1 MAQFKKFVKNINFL
15 GSVGGRVVSMLT
27 LFILRSE
34 FESHWSLQYFRKIV
48 AEKNKISKIRR
59 SGCDP

>member
-34 FESHWSLQYFRKIV
+34 FESH
-48 AEKNKISKIRR
+48 
-59 SGCDP
+59 